1 MFLII
6 YICGIILNMAKNKDN
21 IESISHSLAHL
32 MAMAI
37 TGKHPEVKLG
47 IGPTI
52 ENGFYYDFD
61 FSEAGHSPTEE
72 NLPKLENFI
81 RELIKQDIKFA
92 KEEISAD
99 KAREIFQGQP
109 FKLEL
114 IDELQKNK
122 KRITIY
128 SACHSKIGNW
138 KLEIGN
144 CFIDLCAG
152 PHVES
157 TKEVGP
163 DAFKLTKVA
172 GAYWKGS
179 EKNKMLTRIY
189 GVAFSSKQEL
199 DDYLKMMEEAEKR
212 DHRKLGKEL
221 DLFSFHQ
228 EGPGFPFWHPKG
240 TILYNELKNFI
251 RKENEKRGY
260 GEVMTPILLSKDLWV
275 TSGHWDKF
283 RDNMYFSKIDEQ
295 EMSIKPMNCPG
306 GMLIYKEG
314 MRSYRDLPL
323 RYSEFGLVHR
333 HELSGVLHGLLRVR
347 AFTQDDAHSYCAEEQ
362 LNDEIIGMVD
372 YALDIYRTFG
382 FEEYEIFIATKPE
395 KHIGENAVW
404 ELATGALTKAL
415 KEKKLEYKIKEG
427 EGAFYGP
434 KIEFNI
440 KDAIGRNWQMGT
452 IQVDFSMPGRFK
464 AEYTDKDG
472 NKKTP
477 VMVHRAILGSLE
489 RFIGVLIEHYSGAFP
504 VWLSPVQTI
513 VIPVGDK
520 FNNYGEKVLAELKNA
535 GIRAEIDKTNETLG
549 KKIRANKTKKIPYL
563 LVVGEKEKEENTV
576 SVNARDKKEQEILPL
591 SKFTEKILKEIS
603 EKK

>member
-1 MFLII
+1 M
-6 YICGIILNMAKNKDN
+6 LNMARNKDDIEN
-21 IESISHSLAHL
+21 IRHSLAHL
-32 MAMAI
+32 MAMAVLDMF
-37 TGKHPEVKLG
+37 PAAKLG

-61 FSEAGHSPTEE
+61 LPEKLTSEQ
-72 NLPKLENFI
+72 LPKLEKSI
-81 RELIKQDIKFA
+81 KELIKKNIKFER
-92 KEEISAD
+92 EEISAQ
-99 KAREIFQGQP
+99 KAREIFSNQP

-114 IDELQKNK
+114 IDELEKGTRPQTPERSYGGQGK
-122 KRITIY
+122 ISIY
-128 SACHSKIGNW
+128 KSGD
-138 KLEIGN
+138 
-144 CFIDLCAG
+144 FTDLCAG

-157 TKEVGP
+157 TKEINP

-189 GVAFSSKQEL
+189 GVAFETKQEL

-221 DLFSFHQ
+221 DLFSFHG

-260 GEVMTPILLSKDLWV
+260 GEVMTPMILSKELWV

-283 RDNMYFSKIDEQ
+283 RDSMYFSKIDEQ

-306 GMLIYKEG
+306 GMLIYKED

-347 AFTQDDAHSYCAEEQ
+347 AFTQDDAHSYCTEEQ

-372 YALDIYRTFG
+372 YALDIYKTFG
-382 FEEYEIFIATKPE
+382 FNEYEIFIATKPE
-395 KHIGENAVW
+395 KHIGSDEVW
-404 ELATGALTKAL
+404 ELATSTLTKSL
-415 KEKKLEYKIKEG
+415 KEKKLAYKIKEG

-452 IQVDFSMPGRFK
+452 IQVDLSMPGRFN
-464 AEYTDKDG
+464 AEYIDKEG

-477 VMVHRAILGSLE
+477 VMLHRAILGSLE

-504 VWLSPVQTI
+504 VWLSPVQALI
-513 VIPVGDK
+513 IPVGEK
-520 FNNYGEKVLAELKNA
+520 FNDYGEKVLEELKNA
-535 GIRAEIDKTNETLG
+535 GIRAEMDESNETLG
-549 KKIRANKTKKIPYL
+549 KKIRSGKTKKIPYL
-563 LVVGEKEKEENTV
+563 LVVGEKEKEAGTV
-576 SVNARDKKEQEILPL
+576 AVNFRDKKEQETVPIKQFAEL
-591 SKFTEKILKEIS
+591 IQKEIE

>member
-1 MFLII
+1 
-6 YICGIILNMAKNKDN
+6 MAKNKDDIEN
-21 IESISHSLAHL
+21 IRHSLAHL
-32 MAMAI
+32 MAMAVLDMF
-37 TGKHPEVKLG
+37 PAAKLG

-61 FSEAGHSPTEE
+61 LPEKLTSEQ
-72 NLPKLENFI
+72 LPKLEKSI
-81 RELIKQDIKFA
+81 KELIKKNIKFER
-92 KEEISAD
+92 EEISAQ
-99 KAREIFQGQP
+99 KAREIFSTNQP

-114 IDELQKNK
+114 IDELEKGTRPQTPERSYGGQGK
-122 KRITIY
+122 ISIY
-128 SACHSKIGNW
+128 KSGD
-138 KLEIGN
+138 
-144 CFIDLCAG
+144 FTDLCAG

-157 TKEVGP
+157 TKEINP

-189 GVAFSSKQEL
+189 GVAFETKQEL
-199 DDYLKMMEEAEKR
+199 DEYLKMMEEAEKR

-221 DLFSFHQ
+221 DLFSFHT

-260 GEVMTPILLSKDLWV
+260 GEVMTPMILSKELWV

-283 RDNMYFSKIDEQ
+283 RDSMYFSKIDEQ

-306 GMLIYKEG
+306 GMLIYKED

-347 AFTQDDAHSYCAEEQ
+347 AFTQDDAHSYCTEEQ

-372 YALDIYRTFG
+372 YALDIYKTFG
-382 FEEYEIFIATKPE
+382 FNEYEIFIATKPE
-395 KHIGENAVW
+395 KHIGSDEVW
-404 ELATGALTKAL
+404 ELATSTLTKSL
-415 KEKKLEYKIKEG
+415 KEKKLAYKIKEG

-452 IQVDFSMPGRFK
+452 IQVDLSMPGRFN
-464 AEYTDKDG
+464 AEYIDKEG

-477 VMVHRAILGSLE
+477 VMLHRAILGSLE

-504 VWLSPVQTI
+504 VWLSPVQALI
-513 VIPVGDK
+513 IPVGEK
-520 FNNYGEKVLAELKNA
+520 FNDYGEKVLEELKNA
-535 GIRAEIDKTNETLG
+535 GIRAEMDESNETLG
-549 KKIRANKTKKIPYL
+549 KKIRSGKTKKIPYL
-563 LVVGEKEKEENTV
+563 LVVGEKEKEAGTV
-576 SVNARDKKEQEILPL
+576 AVNFRDKKEQETVPIKQFAEL
-591 SKFTEKILKEIS
+591 IQKEIE

>member
-1 MFLII
+1 
-6 YICGIILNMAKNKDN
+6 MAKNKDN
-21 IESISHSLAHL
+21 IENIRHSLAHL
-32 MAMAI
+32 MAIAVLDMFP
-37 TGKHPEVKLG
+37 TTKLG

-61 FSEAGHSPTEE
+61 LPEKLTSDQ
-72 NLPKLENFI
+72 LPKLEKSI
-81 RELIKQDIKFA
+81 RELIKKNIKFE
-92 KEEISAD
+92 KEEISAQ
-99 KAREIFQGQP
+99 KAKEIFSAEGGSTFGGKDQP

-114 IDELQKNK
+114 IDELEK
-122 KRITIY
+122 TGD
-128 SACHSKIGNW
+128 KISVYKSGD
-138 KLEIGN
+138 
-144 CFIDLCAG
+144 FTDLCAG
-152 PHVES
+152 PHIES
-157 TKEVGP
+157 TKEIDP
-163 DAFKLTKVA
+163 DAFKLSKVA
-172 GAYWKGS
+172 GAYWRGN

-189 GVAFSSKQEL
+189 GIAFNTKQEL
-199 DDYLKMMEEAEKR
+199 DDYLKMMGEAEKR

-260 GEVMTPILLSKDLWV
+260 GEVMTPMILSKELWV

-283 RDNMYFSKIDEQ
+283 RDSMYFSKIDEQ

-347 AFTQDDAHSYCAEEQ
+347 AFTQDDAHSYCTEEQ
-362 LNDEIIGMVD
+362 LNNEIIGMVD
-372 YALDIYRTFG
+372 YALDIYKTFG
-382 FEEYEIFIATKPE
+382 FNEYEIFIATKPE
-395 KHIGENAVW
+395 KHIGDDDVW
-404 ELATGALTKAL
+404 ELATSALTKSL
-415 KEKKLEYKIKEG
+415 NEKGLEYKIKEG

-452 IQVDFSMPGRFK
+452 IQVDLSMPGRFN
-464 AEYTDKDG
+464 AEYIDKEG

-504 VWLSPVQTI
+504 VWLSPVQVLI
-513 VIPVGDK
+513 IPVGEK
-520 FNNYGEKVLAELKNA
+520 FNDYGEKVLTELKNA
-535 GIRAEIDKTNETLG
+535 GVRAEMDESNETLG
-549 KKIRANKTKKIPYL
+549 KKIRAGKTKKIPYL
-563 LVVGEKEKEENTV
+563 LVVGEKEKEAVTV
-576 SVNARDKKEQEILPL
+576 AVNFRDKKEQETMSIDQFAELV
-591 SKFTEKILKEIS
+591 KKEIG

>member
-1 MFLII
+1 MLF
-6 YICGIILNMAKNKDN
+6 CGIILNMAKNKDN
-21 IESISHSLAHL
+21 IEQIRHSLAHL

-61 FSEAGHSPTEE
+61 FSSLDHSPTEE
-72 NLPKLENFI
+72 KLPVLESFI
-81 RELIKQDIKFA
+81 KELITQDIKFE
-92 KEEISAD
+92 KEEITAK
-99 KAREIFQGQP
+99 KAKEIFKDQP

-114 IDELQKNK
+114 IDELEKGTRPQTPERSYGGQGK
-122 KRITIY
+122 ISIY
-128 SACHSKIGNW
+128 KSGD
-138 KLEIGN
+138 
-144 CFIDLCAG
+144 FTDLCAG
-152 PHVES
+152 PHIES
-157 TKEVGP
+157 AKEIDP

-172 GAYWKGS
+172 GAYWRGS

-189 GVAFSSKQEL
+189 GVAFETKKEL
-199 DDYLKMMEEAEKR
+199 DDYLTMMEEAEKR

-240 TILYNELKNFI
+240 TMLYNELKNFI

-260 GEVMTPILLSKDLWV
+260 GEVMTPIILSKELWV

-333 HELSGVLHGLLRVR
+333 HELSGVLHGLLRAR
-347 AFTQDDAHSYCAEEQ
+347 AFTQDDAHSYCTEEQ

-372 YALDIYRTFG
+372 YALDIYKTFS
-382 FEEYEIFIATKPE
+382 FKECEIFIATKPE
-395 KHIGENAVW
+395 KHIGNDEVW
-404 ELATGALTKAL
+404 ELATDALTKSL
-415 KEKKLEYKIKEG
+415 KEKKLKYKIKEG

-452 IQVDFSMPGRFK
+452 IQVDLSMPGRFN
-464 AEYTDKDG
+464 AEYIDKEG

-504 VWLSPVQTI
+504 VWLSPVQAL
-513 VIPVGDK
+513 VIPVGEK
-520 FNNYGEKVLAELKNA
+520 FNDYGEKVLSELKSI
-535 GIRAEIDKTNETLG
+535 GIRAEIDESNETLG
-549 KKIRANKTKKIPYL
+549 KKIRAGKTQKNPYL
-563 LVVGEKEKEENTV
+563 LVVGEKEKEAGTV
-576 SVNARDKKEQEILPL
+576 AVNFRDKKEQKTMPIDQFAELA
-591 SKFTEKILKEIS
+591 KKEIE
-603 EKK
+603 EKNG

>member
-1 MFLII
+1 MQ
-6 YICGIILNMAKNKDN
+6 KNSK
-21 IESISHSLAHL
+21 IEQIRHSLAHL
-32 MAMAI
+32 LASAV
-37 TGKHPEVKLG
+37 TSKHPEVKLG

-52 ENGFYYDFD
+52 ENGFYYDLD
-61 FSEAGHSPTEE
+61 FSGAEHSPTEE
-72 NLPKLENFI
+72 KLPKLENFI
-81 RELIKQDIKFA
+81 RELIKQDIKFEKEIITAEKA
-92 KEEISAD
+92 KE
-99 KAREIFQGQP
+99 IFKDQP

-114 IDELQKNK
+114 IDELEKAGEK
-122 KRITIY
+122 ISIY
-128 SACHSKIGNW
+128 KSGD
-138 KLEIGN
+138 
-144 CFIDLCAG
+144 FTDLCAG
-152 PHVES
+152 PHIES
-157 TKEVGP
+157 SKEIDP
-163 DAFKLTKVA
+163 DSFKLTKVA
-172 GAYWKGS
+172 GAYWRGN

-189 GVAFSSKQEL
+189 GIAFSSKQEL

-221 DLFSFHQ
+221 DLFSFHN

-260 GEVMTPILLSKDLWV
+260 GEVMTPIILSKELWV

-306 GMLIYKEG
+306 GMLIYKES
-314 MRSYRDLPL
+314 MHSYRDLPL

-347 AFTQDDAHSYCAEEQ
+347 AFTQDDAHSYCEEEQ

-372 YALDIYRTFG
+372 YALDIYKTFG
-382 FEEYEIFIATKPE
+382 FNEYEIFIATKPE
-395 KHIGENAVW
+395 KHIGDDDVW
-404 ELATGALTKAL
+404 ELATNALTKSL
-415 KEKKLEYKIKEG
+415 DEKKLEYKIKEG

-452 IQVDFSMPGRFK
+452 IQVDLSMPGRFG
-464 AEYTDKDG
+464 AEYTDKEG

-504 VWLSPVQTI
+504 VWLSPIQAV
-513 VIPVGDK
+513 VIPVGEK
-520 FNNYGEKVLAELKNA
+520 FNTYGEKVLAELKNA
-535 GIRAEIDKTNETLG
+535 GIRAEMDKTNETLG
-549 KKIRANKTKKIPYL
+549 KKIRAGKTKKITYL
-563 LVVGEKEKEENTV
+563 LVVGEKEKKENTV
-576 SVNARDKKEQEILPL
+576 AVNFRGKQEQETMSIDNFSQLIKKEIA
-591 SKFTEKILKEIS
+591 

>member
-1 MFLII
+1 
-6 YICGIILNMAKNKDN
+6 MAKNKDN
-21 IESISHSLAHL
+21 IESIRHSLAHL
-32 MAMAI
+32 MAMAVLDMFL
-37 TGKHPEVKLG
+37 KAKLG

-61 FSEAGHSPTEE
+61 LSAEALSEGGFALDH
-72 NLPKLENFI
+72 LPKLEKKI
-81 RELIKQDIKFA
+81 KELIKQNIKFE
-92 KEEISAD
+92 KEEISTE
-99 KAREIFQGQP
+99 KAREIFKDQP

-114 IDELQKNK
+114 IDEIEKSGEK
-122 KRITIY
+122 ISIY
-128 SACHSKIGNW
+128 KSGD
-138 KLEIGN
+138 
-144 CFIDLCAG
+144 FTDLCAG
-152 PHVES
+152 PHIKS
-157 TKEVGP
+157 SKEIDP

-172 GAYWKGS
+172 GAYWRGS

-189 GVAFSSKQEL
+189 GVAFSSKEEL

-221 DLFSFHQ
+221 DLFSFHE
-228 EGPGFPFWHPKG
+228 EGHGFPFWHPKG

-260 GEVMTPILLSKDLWV
+260 GEVMTPIILSKELWV

-306 GMLIYKEG
+306 GMLIYKES
-314 MRSYRDLPL
+314 MHSYRDLPL

-347 AFTQDDAHSYCAEEQ
+347 AFTQDDAHSYCTQEQ
-362 LNDEIIGMVD
+362 LNNEIVGMVD
-372 YALDIYRTFG
+372 YALDIYKTFG
-382 FEEYEIFIATKPE
+382 FNEYEIFIATKPE
-395 KHIGENAVW
+395 KHIGENDVW
-404 ELATGALTKAL
+404 KLATNALIKSL
-415 KEKKLEYKIKEG
+415 KEKSLEYKIKEG

-452 IQVDFSMPGRFK
+452 IQVDFSMPGRFN
-464 AEYTDKDG
+464 AEYIDG
-472 NKKTP
+472 NGSKKTP

-489 RFIGVLIEHYSGAFP
+489 RFIGVIIEHYSGAFP
-504 VWLSPVQTI
+504 VWISPIQAVI
-513 VIPVGDK
+513 IPVGEK
-520 FNNYGEKVLAELKNA
+520 FNDYGEKVLAELKNA
-535 GIRAEIDKTNETLG
+535 GIRAEMDKTNETLG

-563 LVVGEKEKEENTV
+563 LVIGDKEEKENTV
-576 SVNARDKKEQEILPL
+576 SVNARDKKEQEILSL
-591 SKFTEKILKEIS
+591 EKLTEKILKEIG
-603 EKK
+603 EKNKRQC

>member
-1 MFLII
+1 
-6 YICGIILNMAKNKDN
+6 MAKNKDDIEN
-21 IESISHSLAHL
+21 IRHSLAHL
-32 MAMAI
+32 MAMAVLNVF
-37 TGKHPEVKLG
+37 PAAKLG

-61 FSEAGHSPTEE
+61 LPEKLTSEQ
-72 NLPKLENFI
+72 LPKLEKSI
-81 RELIKQDIKFA
+81 RELIKKNIKFER
-92 KEEISAD
+92 EEISAQ
-99 KAREIFQGQP
+99 KAKEIFSNQP

-114 IDELQKNK
+114 IDELEKLGEK
-122 KRITIY
+122 ISIY
-128 SACHSKIGNW
+128 KSGD
-138 KLEIGN
+138 
-144 CFIDLCAG
+144 FTDLCAG
-152 PHVES
+152 PHIES
-157 TKEVGP
+157 AKEIDP

-189 GVAFSSKQEL
+189 GLAFSSKQEL

-221 DLFSFHQ
+221 DLFSFHS

-260 GEVMTPILLSKDLWV
+260 GEVMTPIILSKELWV

-283 RDNMYFSKIDEQ
+283 RDSMYFSKIDEQ

-314 MRSYRDLPL
+314 MHSYRDLPL

-372 YALDIYRTFG
+372 YALDIYKTFG
-382 FEEYEIFIATKPE
+382 FNEYEIFIATKPE
-395 KHIGENAVW
+395 KHIGNDEVW
-404 ELATGALTKAL
+404 ELATGALTKSL

-452 IQVDFSMPGRFK
+452 IQVDLSMPSRFN
-464 AEYTDKDG
+464 AEYIDKES

-504 VWLSPVQTI
+504 VWLSPVQVI
-513 VIPVGDK
+513 IIPVGEK
-520 FNNYGEKVLAELKNA
+520 FNDYGKKILSELKSA
-535 GIRAEIDKTNETLG
+535 GIRAEIDNSNETLG
-549 KKIRANKTKKIPYL
+549 KKIRAGKTKKIPYL
-563 LVVGEKEKEENTV
+563 LVVGEKEKEVGTV
-576 SVNARDKKEQEILPL
+576 AVNFRDKKEQETMPIEQFVQLVQ
-591 SKFTEKILKEIS
+591 KEIA

>member
-1 MFLII
+1 M
-6 YICGIILNMAKNKDN
+6 NKEKHNYQIDK
-21 IESISHSLAHL
+21 IRHSLAHL
-32 MAMAI
+32 MAIAVLDMSPMA
-37 TGKHPEVKLG
+37 KLG

-52 ENGFYYDFD
+52 EDGFYYDFD
-61 FSEAGHSPTEE
+61 LPEKMTSDQ
-72 NLPKLENFI
+72 LPKLEKSI
-81 RELIKQDIKFA
+81 RELIKKDIRFER
-92 KEEISAD
+92 EEISAQ
-99 KAREIFQGQP
+99 KAKEIFKDQP

-114 IDELQKNK
+114 IDELEKTGEQ
-122 KRITIY
+122 ISIY
-128 SACHSKIGNW
+128 KSDD
-138 KLEIGN
+138 
-144 CFIDLCAG
+144 FTDLCAG

-157 TKEVGP
+157 TKEIDP
-163 DAFKLTKVA
+163 DSFKLTKIA
-172 GAYWKGS
+172 GAYWRGS

-199 DDYLKMMEEAEKR
+199 DDYLKMLEEAEKR

-221 DLFSFHQ
+221 DLFSFHE

-240 TILYNELKNFI
+240 TIIYNELKNFI

-260 GEVMTPILLSKDLWV
+260 GEVMTPIILSKDLWV

-283 RDNMYFSKIDEQ
+283 RDNMYFSKIDEE

-306 GMLIYKEG
+306 GMLIYKES
-314 MRSYRDLPL
+314 MHSYRDLPL

-347 AFTQDDAHSYCAEEQ
+347 AFTQDDAHSYCTEEQ

-372 YALDIYRTFG
+372 YALDIYKTFS
-382 FEEYEIFIATKPE
+382 FNEYEIFIATKPE
-395 KHIGENAVW
+395 KHIGNDDVW
-404 ELATGALTKAL
+404 ELATNAL
-415 KEKKLEYKIKEG
+415 KKSLSEKVLEYKIKEG

-452 IQVDFSMPGRFK
+452 IQVDLSMPGRFN
-464 AEYTDKDG
+464 AEYIGKEG

-504 VWLSPVQTI
+504 VWLSPVQAI
-513 VIPVGDK
+513 VIPIGEK
-520 FNNYGEKVLAELKNA
+520 FNDYGEKVLTELKNA
-535 GIRAEIDKTNETLG
+535 GVRADMDESNETLG
-549 KKIRANKTKKIPYL
+549 KKIRSSKTKKIPYL
-563 LVVGEKEKEENTV
+563 LIVGEKEEKGNTV
-576 SVNARDKKEQEILPL
+576 SVNARDKKEQEVLPL
-591 SKFTEKILKEIS
+591 EKFTDKILKEIG

>member
-1 MFLII
+1 
-6 YICGIILNMAKNKDN
+6 MAKNKDDIEN
-21 IESISHSLAHL
+21 IRHSLAHL
-32 MAMAI
+32 MAMAVLDMF
-37 TGKHPEVKLG
+37 PAAKLG

-61 FSEAGHSPTEE
+61 LPEKLTSEQ
-72 NLPKLENFI
+72 LPKLEKSI
-81 RELIKQDIKFA
+81 KELIKKNIKFER
-92 KEEISAD
+92 EEISAQ
-99 KAREIFQGQP
+99 KAREIFSNQP

-114 IDELQKNK
+114 IDELEKGTRPQTPERSYGGQGK
-122 KRITIY
+122 ISIY
-128 SACHSKIGNW
+128 KSGD
-138 KLEIGN
+138 
-144 CFIDLCAG
+144 FTDLCAG

-157 TKEVGP
+157 TKEINP

-189 GVAFSSKQEL
+189 GVAFETKQEL
-199 DDYLKMMEEAEKR
+199 DEYLKMMEEAEKR

-221 DLFSFHQ
+221 DLFSFHT

-260 GEVMTPILLSKDLWV
+260 GEVMTPMILSKELWV

-283 RDNMYFSKIDEQ
+283 RDSMYFSKIDEQ

-306 GMLIYKEG
+306 GMLIYKED

-347 AFTQDDAHSYCAEEQ
+347 AFTQDDAHSYCTEEQ

-372 YALDIYRTFG
+372 YALDIYKTFG
-382 FEEYEIFIATKPE
+382 FNEYEIFIATKPE
-395 KHIGENAVW
+395 KHIGSDEVW
-404 ELATGALTKAL
+404 ELATSTLTKSL
-415 KEKKLEYKIKEG
+415 KEKKLAYKIKEG

-452 IQVDFSMPGRFK
+452 IQVDLSMPGRFN
-464 AEYTDKDG
+464 AEYIDKEG

-504 VWLSPVQTI
+504 VWLSPVQALI
-513 VIPVGDK
+513 IPVGEK
-520 FNNYGEKVLAELKNA
+520 FNDYGEKVLEELKNA
-535 GIRAEIDKTNETLG
+535 GIRAEMDESNETLG
-549 KKIRANKTKKIPYL
+549 KKIRSGKTKKIPYL
-563 LVVGEKEKEENTV
+563 LVVGEKEKEAGTV
-576 SVNARDKKEQEILPL
+576 AVNFRDKKEQETVPIKQFAEL
-591 SKFTEKILKEIS
+591 IQKEIE

>member
-1 MFLII
+1 
-6 YICGIILNMAKNKDN
+6 MAKNKDDIEN
-21 IESISHSLAHL
+21 IRHSLAHL
-32 MAMAI
+32 MAMAVLDMF
-37 TGKHPEVKLG
+37 PAAKLG

-61 FSEAGHSPTEE
+61 LPEKLTSEQ
-72 NLPKLENFI
+72 LPKLEKSI
-81 RELIKQDIKFA
+81 RELIKKNIKFER
-92 KEEISAD
+92 EEISAQ
-99 KAREIFQGQP
+99 KAREIFSNQP

-114 IDELQKNK
+114 IDELEKGTRPQTPERSYGGQGK
-122 KRITIY
+122 ISIY
-128 SACHSKIGNW
+128 KSGD
-138 KLEIGN
+138 
-144 CFIDLCAG
+144 FTDLCAG
-152 PHVES
+152 PHIES
-157 TKEVGP
+157 AKEIDP

-189 GVAFSSKQEL
+189 GVAFETKQEL
-199 DDYLKMMEEAEKR
+199 DEYLKMMEEAEKR

-221 DLFSFHQ
+221 DLFSFHT

-260 GEVMTPILLSKDLWV
+260 GEVMTPMILSKELWV

-283 RDNMYFSKIDEQ
+283 RDSMYFSKIDEQ

-347 AFTQDDAHSYCAEEQ
+347 AFTQDDAHSYCTEEQ

-372 YALDIYRTFG
+372 YALDIYKTFG
-382 FEEYEIFIATKPE
+382 FNEYEIFIATKPE
-395 KHIGENAVW
+395 KHIGSDEVW
-404 ELATGALTKAL
+404 ELATSTLTKSL
-415 KEKKLEYKIKEG
+415 KEKKLAYKIKEG

-452 IQVDFSMPGRFK
+452 IQVDLSMPGRFN
-464 AEYTDKDG
+464 AEYIDKEG

-504 VWLSPVQTI
+504 VWLSPVQALI
-513 VIPVGDK
+513 IPVGEK
-520 FNNYGEKVLAELKNA
+520 FNDYGEKVLEELKNA
-535 GIRAEIDKTNETLG
+535 GIRAEMDESNETLG
-549 KKIRANKTKKIPYL
+549 KKIRSGKTKKIPYL
-563 LVVGEKEKEENTV
+563 LVVGEKEKEAGTV
-576 SVNARDKKEQEILPL
+576 AVNFRDKKEQETVPIKQFAEL
-591 SKFTEKILKEIS
+591 IQKEIE

>member
-1 MFLII
+1 M
-6 YICGIILNMAKNKDN
+6 LNMAKNKDN
-21 IESISHSLAHL
+21 IENIRHSLAHL
-32 MAMAI
+32 MAIAVLDMFP
-37 TGKHPEVKLG
+37 TTKLG

-61 FSEAGHSPTEE
+61 LPEKLTSDQ
-72 NLPKLENFI
+72 LPKLEKSI
-81 RELIKQDIKFA
+81 RELIKKNIKFE
-92 KEEISAD
+92 KEEISAQ
-99 KAREIFQGQP
+99 KAKEIFSAEGGSTFGGKDQP

-114 IDELQKNK
+114 IDELEK
-122 KRITIY
+122 TGD
-128 SACHSKIGNW
+128 KISVYKSGD
-138 KLEIGN
+138 
-144 CFIDLCAG
+144 FTDLCAG
-152 PHVES
+152 PHIES
-157 TKEVGP
+157 TKEIDP
-163 DAFKLTKVA
+163 DAFKLSKVA
-172 GAYWKGS
+172 GAYWRGN

-189 GVAFSSKQEL
+189 GIAFNTKQEL
-199 DDYLKMMEEAEKR
+199 DDYLKMMGEAEKR

-260 GEVMTPILLSKDLWV
+260 GEVMTPMILSKELWV

-283 RDNMYFSKIDEQ
+283 RDSMYFSKIDEQ

-347 AFTQDDAHSYCAEEQ
+347 AFTQDDAHSYCTEEQ
-362 LNDEIIGMVD
+362 LNNEIIGMVD
-372 YALDIYRTFG
+372 YALDIYKTFG
-382 FEEYEIFIATKPE
+382 FNEYEIFIATKPE
-395 KHIGENAVW
+395 KHIGDDDVW
-404 ELATGALTKAL
+404 ELATSALTKSL
-415 KEKKLEYKIKEG
+415 NEKGLEYKIKEG

-452 IQVDFSMPGRFK
+452 IQVDLSMPGRFN
-464 AEYTDKDG
+464 AEYIDKEG

-504 VWLSPVQTI
+504 VWLSPVQVLI
-513 VIPVGDK
+513 IPVGEK
-520 FNNYGEKVLAELKNA
+520 FNDYGEKVLTELKNA
-535 GIRAEIDKTNETLG
+535 GVRAEMDESNETLG
-549 KKIRANKTKKIPYL
+549 KKIRAGKTKKIPYL
-563 LVVGEKEKEENTV
+563 LVVGEKEKEAVTV
-576 SVNARDKKEQEILPL
+576 AVNFRDKKEQETMSIDQFAELV
-591 SKFTEKILKEIS
+591 KKEIG